1 MGGRAQVL
9 VVGASELAGW
19 AEARIEDLERQWSR
33 FVGMSDVSI
42 ANGAAG
48 TPVPVGPDTV
58 LLAKTALLAQEETGG
73 AYDPLLGEDI
83 AHLGYDRTFDA
94 IDYGAS
100 PAPAPRRPKGSL
112 LVSDDEATITVPV
125 GRAFDPG
132 GIGKGL
138 AADMVVDG
146 LADRGADG
154 ALVNI
159 GGDVRVWGTSPTVE
173 GWVISVE
180 HPLVANA
187 ELVRVVLADGAVAS
201 SSRLRRRWGPAEAPV
216 HHLLDPESGR
226 PVDNG
231 VAAVTVFADTGRR
244 AEAFAK
250 AAFLAGCEGGIDV
263 LEANGLDGM
272 VAGNDG
278 RVRSTRNMSVIAV

>member
-9 VVGASELAGW
+9 VVGAAELAEW

-33 FVGMSDVSI
+33 FLATSDVSR
-42 ANGAAG
+42 ANRAAG
-48 TPVPVGPDTV
+48 APVRVGADTV
-58 LLAKTALLAQEETGG
+58 LLASTALLAQTETGG
-73 AYDPLLGEDI
+73 AYDPLLGEDL
-83 AHLGYDRTFDA
+83 ARLGYDRTFDD
-94 IDYGAS
+94 IDPGAPRT
-100 PAPAPRRPKGSL
+100 PAPERFESRL
-112 LVSDDEATITVPV
+112 LVADGETTLTVPA

-138 AADMVVDG
+138 AADIVIDG
-146 LADRGADG
+146 LAERGADG

-159 GGDVRVWGTSPTVE
+159 GGDLRVWGAPPTVD
-173 GWVISVE
+173 GWVVSVE
-180 HPLVANA
+180 HPLVPDA

-201 SSRLRRRWGPAEAPV
+201 SSRLRRRWGPVEAPV
-216 HHLLDPESGR
+216 HHLLDPASGA
-226 PVDNG
+226 PVDSG
-231 VAAVTVFADTGRR
+231 VAAVTVFADTGWR

-250 AAFLAGCEGGIDV
+250 GAFLAGCDGGVDV

-272 VAGNDG
+272 VVADDG

>member
-33 FVGMSDVSI
+33 FVGTSDVSI

-159 GGDVRVWGTSPTVE
+159 GGDVRVWGTPPTVE

-216 HHLLDPESGR
+216 HHLLNPATGR
-226 PVDNG
+226 PADGG
-231 VAAVTVFADTGRR
+231 VAATTVFAATGWR

-250 AAFLAGCEGGIDV
+250 SAFFAGCEGGVEV
-263 LEANGLDGM
+263 LEASGLDGM
-272 VAGNDG
+272 VVADG
-278 RVRSTRNMSVIAV
+278 GHVRATRNMSVIAV